1 MMTYSKTPAL
11 DDTQL
16 FLFGDQPSATCA
28 TALRTAADT
37 GRRFV
42 TGDARSIFIG
52 TTRLEDYLKHVGQKT
67 PFVVERLLV
76 KQNWSTFEQ
85 RYAATGRAPYAPSLM
100 MGLILYGVMQGVHT
114 LRQLEQL
121 ARLDLGCMWVTGGIR
136 PDHAIIGRFITLH
149 HDSLTGEFF
158 ESLTRAILKESGS
171 DSSRLAGDGTVIE
184 AACSHYNRLKEEA
197 VREMA
202 AAAAQALKD
211 APDDQAAQKK
221 QQDTAQCLDIFE
233 KRIASRER
241 SGRKTDTLTISG
253 SEPEAMVQPAK
264 RGRGVAASY
273 KPSAL
278 ANKDRIITGFAVD
291 PSSENKVVGAM
302 LDQSERTTGVKPTEV
317 LLDAGYF
324 DDGVIEETL
333 SRDISMLCPEGQLPG
348 TLKAGKHFTKSQF
361 VYDEQTKTYR
371 CPAGQIMIK
380 LKSNAGLGKTKAC
393 DLYGGANC
401 ADCHLRTACTSAE
414 GGRTINRH
422 PEDER
427 RDALRSVMQQPQVKK
442 IFRQRQ
448 AMIEPIFSRLRGQ
461 QGLNRFHR
469 SGLKAVTREFAL
481 HAMAHNLSRAVALL
495 GAIFI
500 VLNAFLAHS
509 GKGGEQFWRRCA
521 ELVGA
526 SLNLLYFTYE
536 DKLKVYLMSLKSRS
550 ATASYARTTTGVVWF
565 FRYLGS

>member
-1 MMTYSKTPAL
+1 MTTSKKIPAL

-16 FLFGDQPSATCA
+16 YLFGDQPGATSE
-28 TALRTAADT
+28 TILRTAVDT
-37 GRRFV
+37 GRSFV
-42 TGDARSIFIG
+42 TGDARSIFLG
-52 TTRLEDYLKHVGQKT
+52 TTRLEDYLKSVGQKT
-67 PFVVERLLV
+67 PFIVGRLMAA
-76 KQNWSTFEQ
+76 QNWSAFEQ

-100 MGLILYGVMQGVHT
+100 MGLILYGVMQGVHS

-136 PDHAIIGRFITLH
+136 PDHSNIGRFITLH
-149 HDSLTGEFF
+149 HESVTGEFF
-158 ESLTRAILKESGS
+158 ESLTRSILKESGS
-171 DSSRLAGDGTVIE
+171 DSSLLAGDGTIIE

-197 VREMA
+197 VRERA
-202 AAAAQALKD
+202 AVAAQALID
-211 APDDQAAQKK
+211 APDDQNAQKK
-221 QQDTAQCLDIFE
+221 QQDTAHCLTIFE
-233 KRIASRER
+233 ARIASRER

-278 ANKDRIITGFAVD
+278 ANKDRFITGFAVD
-291 PSSENKVVGAM
+291 PSSENKVIGAM
-302 LDQSERTTGVKPTEV
+302 LDQSERTTGVKATEV

-333 SRDISMLCPEGQLPG
+333 ARDISMLCPEGQLPG
-348 TLKAGKHFTKSQF
+348 TLKAGKYFTKSQF

-393 DLYGGANC
+393 ELYGGANC
-401 ADCHLRTACTSAE
+401 GTCHLRTDCTSSE
-414 GGRTINRH
+414 RGRTINRH

-442 IFRQRQ
+442 IFHKRQT
-448 AMIEPIFSRLRGQ
+448 MIEPVFSHLRNQ
-461 QGLNRFHR
+461 QGLNRFRR

-495 GAIFI
+495 GAFFI
-500 VLNAFLAHS
+500 VLNALLAHP
-509 GKGGEQFWRRCA
+509 GRYCEPFWRMCA
-521 ELVGA
+521 GYVGA
-526 SLNLLYFTYE
+526 SLNLLYFT
-536 DKLKVYLMSLKSRS
+536 KNMLFLVNILNWRS
-550 ATASYARTTTGVVWF
+550 CFATASFAGMTVRPIAVKSIVT
-565 FRYLGS
+565 